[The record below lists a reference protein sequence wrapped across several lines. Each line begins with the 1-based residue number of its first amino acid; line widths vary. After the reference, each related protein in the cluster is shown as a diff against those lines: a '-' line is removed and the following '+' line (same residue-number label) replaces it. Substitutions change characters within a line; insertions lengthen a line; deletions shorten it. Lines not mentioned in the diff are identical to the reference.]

1 MHVTENALRESYIYI
16 YGTTPPGTYLF
27 NKSAVICSVF
37 VENRRSLHRLRNSKS
52 CQCQSAR
59 NLHRLNNFN
68 SSQCLSVRNLHR
80 LNYFNFFYFFLGLL
94 IRRHLEVFRFLSGE
108 MHETCTGS
116 IISILLSVKVHET
129 CTGSII
135 SIFQFFFRI

>member
-1 MHVTENALRESYIYI
+1 MVPP
-16 YGTTPPGTYLF
+16 PPGTYLV

-68 SSQCLSVRNLHR
+68 SSQCLSARNLHR
-80 LNYFNFFYFFLGLL
+80 LHKFNF
-94 IRRHLEVFRFLSGE
+94 
-108 MHETCTGS
+108 
-116 IISILLSVKVHET
+116 
-129 CTGSII
+129 
-135 SIFQFFFRI
+135 SIFS